1 MSATFVTSGTP
12 GAAAA
17 TEQMRAVH
25 THPQRCLCGAEAVTT
40 SHSHFSTDR
49 PACAACSR
57 VLRVLSFI
65 HHNVT
70 VSAL

>member
-1 MSATFVTSGTP
+1 MSATFVTYGTP

-17 TEQMRAVH
+17 TEHMRGVC
-25 THPQRCLCGAEAVTT
+25 TTPQVCLCGAEAVTT
-40 SHSHFSTDR
+40 GHSHFSTDR

-65 HHNVT
+65 HHDVT